1 MNVQTVIDFSS
12 YIADRTKDFTGRDWV
27 FKAID
32 KWLDAHE
39 GRIFL
44 LTGGPGS
51 GKTAIASRLVQLCQE
66 ETQISNEY
74 PNLLGGGL
82 AFYHFCQAF
91 NDPVLNP
98 LRFVEALSKQLANSY
113 QIFAESLLNVGSQQD
128 ITIKTETRV
137 SKAAAGVEI
146 KNVVIESLT
155 IGNLSARK
163 AFDVLVRGPLEKLCN
178 KDFRENIVIL
188 VDSLDEALTYDPE
201 EENILTLLQD
211 ATDHPADLP
220 IQVRFILTSRPDPRV
235 LRALGKRTL
244 DLIDDAPADV
254 DEVRDYAYRRLSAL
268 QNQNQRSDLA
278 RYIAEAAK
286 GNFLYARYVLD
297 DDLLLNVEK
306 LKEKDFLDSLK
317 LPKGLEGIYRL
328 FLNRELGSNLEHW
341 EESYRPLLGILAV
354 SRGEGLT
361 KKQLSRIAK
370 LKESKIDSILRACS
384 QYLMT
389 SNSNDGPFRIYHQSF
404 RDFLLTDTEYQ
415 VYPAEANESIANFFI
430 TNYKGKWFECRDNYA
445 LQYAPAHLYE
455 ADKME
460 ELHDILLDFRWIAA
474 KLNATDVNS
483 LINDYDYLSEEE
495 EKQRIDNKS
504 LRLIQSALRLSA
516 HILSHDKGQLHSQLY
531 GRLLGLKRKGDLTGY
546 KEVKHFL
553 ESIEEDWKGASNGKA
568 RLRLLTPTLTT
579 PGGSMIQTLEGHIDG
594 VSTVAITPDGKKIVS
609 GSADNTIRVWDL
621 DSGKEIKKLEGYADW
636 VTLLAITPDGKK
648 IVSGSAD
655 NTIRVWDL
663 DSGKEIKKLEGS
675 SSVYSLAI
683 TPDNKI
689 VSTGDWN
696 DKTIRIWDLE
706 NDGREIKKLEGH
718 TSDIDSLAITPDGK
732 KIVSGSADKRIRVW
746 DVETGKEIKTLE
758 GHMDG
763 VSTVA
768 ITPDGK
774 KIVSARDDIIR
785 VWDLE
790 SGNEITEV
798 QVPTPIYDNL
808 PAFID
813 PPPASAVVAI
823 TPDGKKIVSGSA
835 DKRIRVWDVETGK
848 EIKTLEGH
856 MDGVSTVAITPDG
869 KKIVSGSWDFTI
881 RVWDLEND
889 DGSNKVKT
897 LEGHRGVIDSIA
909 ITPDGKKIV
918 SGSQDNTIRV
928 WDLESGSQIKKL
940 GNPDWIYQR
949 VVTPFDS
956 IAITPDGKKIV
967 SAGGG
972 TQDNTI
978 RVWDLES
985 GSQIKKLEGHE
996 RIVDAIAITP
1006 DGKKI
1011 VSGARDRTIRVWDL
1025 ENDDGSN
1032 KVKTLEGHM
1041 DGVSTVAI
1049 TPDCKR
1055 AVSGSKD
1062 NTIRVWDL
1070 ENDGN
1075 EIKKLEGHEGGIT
1088 SIAITPDGKNIVSG
1102 SFDGTIKVWNLTG
1115 RTDIVSTFYA
1125 DGEMWSC
1132 AANGKLIVAGDSLG
1146 MVHMLVLEE

>member
-609 GSADNTIRVWDL
+609 GS
-621 DSGKEIKKLEGYADW
+621 
-636 VTLLAITPDGKK
+636 
-648 IVSGSAD
+648 
-655 NTIRVWDL
+655 
-663 DSGKEIKKLEGS
+663 
-675 SSVYSLAI
+675 
-683 TPDNKI
+683 
-689 VSTGDWN
+689 
-696 DKTIRIWDLE
+696 
-706 NDGREIKKLEGH
+706 
-718 TSDIDSLAITPDGK
+718 
-732 KIVSGSADKRIRVW
+732 
-746 DVETGKEIKTLE
+746 
-758 GHMDG
+758 
-763 VSTVA
+763 
-768 ITPDGK
+768 
-774 KIVSARDDIIR
+774 
-785 VWDLE
+785 
-790 SGNEITEV
+790 
-798 QVPTPIYDNL
+798 
-808 PAFID
+808 
-813 PPPASAVVAI
+813 
-823 TPDGKKIVSGSA
+823 
-835 DKRIRVWDVETGK
+835 
-848 EIKTLEGH
+848 
-856 MDGVSTVAITPDG
+856 
-869 KKIVSGSWDFTI
+869 WDFTI

-949 VVTPFDS
+949 VVTPFNS

>member
-113 QIFAESLLNVGSQQD
+113 QIFAESLLNLGSQQD

-137 SKAAAGVEI
+137 AKAAAGVEI

-774 KIVSARDDIIR
+774 KIVS
-785 VWDLE
+785 
-790 SGNEITEV
+790 
-798 QVPTPIYDNL
+798 
-808 PAFID
+808 
-813 PPPASAVVAI
+813 
-823 TPDGKKIVSGSA
+823 
-835 DKRIRVWDVETGK
+835 
-848 EIKTLEGH
+848 
-856 MDGVSTVAITPDG
+856 
-869 KKIVSGSWDFTI
+869 GSWDF
-881 RVWDLEND
+881 
-889 DGSNKVKT
+889 
-897 LEGHRGVIDSIA
+897 
-909 ITPDGKKIV
+909 
-918 SGSQDNTIRV
+918 
-928 WDLESGSQIKKL
+928 
-940 GNPDWIYQR
+940 
-949 VVTPFDS
+949 
-956 IAITPDGKKIV
+956 
-967 SAGGG
+967 
-972 TQDNTI
+972 
-978 RVWDLES
+978 
-985 GSQIKKLEGHE
+985 
-996 RIVDAIAITP
+996 
-1006 DGKKI
+1006 
-1011 VSGARDRTIRVWDL
+1011 TIRVWDL